1 MLYYGVNYTHWDC
14 KILQVQKTPPSF
26 SLIWKLLL
34 KKRCNLHIIIPFQVL
49 IPSSVNIHARSSPV
63 VCRLWAFE
71 LSSFSAL
78 PIPTSDSQPWSPL
91 DLLSKPSVMYI
102 FFLNP
107 YSDFSVTYILLR
119 PRFPG
124 LLIISI
130 SVRVTLPSSRRDYGS
145 RFLFNLRRPIT
156 LLLLLLNEVVELCLQ
171 QICWLMLEDN

>member
-1 MLYYGVNYTHWDC
+1 MLYHGVNYTHWDC

-91 DLLSKPSVMYI
+91 DLLSKPFVMYI
-102 FFLNP
+102 FF
-107 YSDFSVTYILLR
+107 FKSVLWFFRHVHIIATPISR
-119 PRFPG
+119 PADNFHLGESNVAFITSR
-124 LLIISI
+124 LSQ
-130 SVRVTLPSSRRDYGS
+130 SLPFQPPQAYY
-145 RFLFNLRRPIT
+145 FAVV
-156 LLLLLLNEVVELCLQ
+156 VVEWG
-171 QICWLMLEDN
+171 CWAVPATDLLVDVGR